1 MALSDSFQTKSS
13 RVYGELKRD
22 ITSGVYRPGQHLV
35 RRDLV
40 KRFGFSLSIINEAL
54 GRLSSDGLVETKEMF
69 GTRVTSL
76 DEKNLR
82 DEFALR
88 EAIERHVVRLLAEKA
103 TDDVL
108 KTLLDEA
115 KTLDRWM
122 NELGHDESQG
132 SLLHLEFHLK
142 LARSTGYVSLEENL
156 KRMSIRALLT
166 TRWLKN
172 QRFPHPSDFHEQLV
186 RAIVQRDP
194 ALADTTMRNHLHYAD
209 NYVQAPGSEPG
220 TPVGSA

>member
-1 MALSDSFQTKSS
+1 MAFSDSFQTKSS

-22 ITSGVYRPGQHLV
+22 ITSGTYKPGQHLV

-40 KRFGFSLSIINEAL
+40 KRFGVSLSIVNEAL
-54 GRLSSDGLVETKEMF
+54 GRLASDGLVETKEMY

-88 EAIERHVVRLLAEKA
+88 EAIERHVVRLLAETASDDALKA
-103 TDDVL
+103 
-108 KTLLDEA
+108 LLEEA
-115 KTLDRWM
+115 RTLDRWM
-122 NELGHDESQG
+122 NELGHEEAQG

-142 LARSTGYVSLEENL
+142 LARFTGFVSLEENL
-156 KRMSIRALLT
+156 KRTSMRALLT

-172 QRFPHPSDFHEQLV
+172 QRLPHPSDFHEQLV
-186 RAIVQRDP
+186 RAIMQRNP
-194 ALADTTMRNHLHYAD
+194 AAADQKMREHLHFAD
-209 NYVQAPGSEPG
+209 RQAQNASEVKPA
-220 TPVGSA
+220 TE

>member
-1 MALSDSFQTKSS
+1 MAFSDSFQTKSS

-22 ITSGVYRPGQHLV
+22 ITSGTYKPGEHLV

-54 GRLSSDGLVETKEMF
+54 GRLVNDGLVETKEMF

-88 EAIERHVVRLLAEKA
+88 EAIERHVVRLLAERA
-103 TDDVL
+103 SDDVL
-108 KTLLDEA
+108 KVLLEEA
-115 KTLDRWM
+115 RTVDRWM
-122 NELGHDESQG
+122 NELGHEEAQA

-142 LARSTGYVSLEENL
+142 LARFTSFASLEESL
-156 KRMSIRALLT
+156 KRTSMRALLT
-166 TRWLKN
+166 TRWIKN
-172 QRFPHPSDFHEQLV
+172 QRLPHPGDFHEQLV
-186 RAIVQRDP
+186 RVIMQRDS
-194 ALADTTMRNHLHYAD
+194 AAADQKMREHLHFAENRPQNTD
-209 NYVQAPGSEPG
+209 AVEL
-220 TPVGSA
+220 TTK